1 MFGRKVIVN
10 LPRRKPHLDEIATT
24 IEGYAYQVDQATT
37 GGFELL
43 GNGFTQREVSFRL
56 KISEADV
63 AEVWSEIAVRIQ
75 SSEPVSL
82 ADFGLVATYDRLE
95 RQRLES
101 ELWASEARL
110 TALMDT
116 APEAVFLIDG
126 RSGRILKVNNRAL
139 LVLGYS
145 PRELLHQP
153 MEILIAEDLRGKH
166 VGLRNGFLG
175 SVRKREM
182 GYHPPIKALT
192 KSGEMIELD
201 IALTATASTDDVMVV
216 CSLVGA
222 PPKSFAEH
230 GETEKQ
236 PGG

>member
-1 MFGRKVIVN
+1 VFGISYHARRDWAK
-10 LPRRKPHLDEIATT
+10 LPL
-24 IEGYAYQVDQATT
+24 QLT
-37 GGFELL
+37 GMPIRLTKRQLAVFELL
-43 GNGFTQREVSFRL
+43 GNGFTQREVSFKL

-63 AEVWSEIAVRIQ
+63 AEVWSEITVRIQ
-75 SSEPVSL
+75 SGEAVSL

-95 RQRLES
+95 RQRLEA

-139 LVLGYS
+139 MLLGYS

-153 MEILIAEDLRGKH
+153 MEMLIAENLRAKH

-182 GYHPPIKALT
+182 GYHPPITALT
-192 KSGEMIELD
+192 KSGETIELD

-216 CSLVGA
+216 CNLVGSPRKTLA
-222 PPKSFAEH
+222 SH
-230 GETEKQ
+230 GEDESQ
-236 PGG
+236 AGG